1 MVRLVFSC
9 VHTSSIAK
17 HRMAS
22 HGVASRAWRS
32 GTYRIIASHSIAG
45 QIMHPLSPTRKRAA
59 IDVNSAV
66 GGLFASLSC
75 RLMCNTFLS
84 RVKQETLRGYWFP
97 PWHRSQTCRGC
108 FRVKHTRSDCE
119 CISVAVDFGATRRT
133 QGLSASWR
141 TRSSAGDCHSTPRI
155 RALSSTRSSF
165 VSSPIRMRWVKGRVN
180 RLAMHCS
187 WAS

>member
-9 VHTSSIAK
+9 MHSIAK

-22 HGVASRAWRS
+22 HGVASRAWRG

-84 RVKQETLRGYWFP
+84 RARRNVAGFLVFP
-97 PWHRSQTCRGC
+97 
-108 FRVKHTRSDCE
+108 
-119 CISVAVDFGATRRT
+119 
-133 QGLSASWR
+133 L
-141 TRSSAGDCHSTPRI
+141 
-155 RALSSTRSSF
+155 
-165 VSSPIRMRWVKGRVN
+165 VS
-180 RLAMHCS
+180 
-187 WAS
+187 